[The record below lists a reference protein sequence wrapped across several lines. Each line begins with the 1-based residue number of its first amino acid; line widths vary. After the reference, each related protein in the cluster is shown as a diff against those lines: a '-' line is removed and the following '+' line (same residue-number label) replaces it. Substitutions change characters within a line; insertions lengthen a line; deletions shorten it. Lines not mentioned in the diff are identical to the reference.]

1 MLHPKKGEE
10 ETKEGKSGREW
21 QWQAGQP
28 TRLVTG
34 DTDVFRSQASVHQ
47 RYKHFHVG
55 IWKGSNTGCLTRE
68 WPLINLRPR
77 VLKNPAQSPTKEF
90 ICVCWCAF
98 RIKEEGEFHA
108 PAPEAGTRG
117 GSGNGECPGIS
128 SPTDPRRQSLTSNQ
142 GKQCRGKL
150 KGLF

>member
-1 MLHPKKGEE
+1 MLHPKKGKE

-28 TRLVTG
+28 TRLLTG

-68 WPLINLRPR
+68 WPLINLRPC
-77 VLKNPAQSPTKEF
+77 VLKKPGTVPHKGVYL
-90 ICVCWCAF
+90 CVLLCF
-98 RIKEEGEFHA
+98 SNKGGGEFHA

-128 SPTDPRRQSLTSNQ
+128 SPTDPRTQSLTSNQ
-142 GKQCRGKL
+142 SKKCRGKL